1 MQLRICRGTANSQA
15 VGRHRESQKYRPT
28 HEPCRHHVPSK
39 INVFAHGTWSAP
51 DAWPH
56 RIRSRAGPSASV
68 IIATYRYLGHRPPY
82 GFCHKP
88 RNSIRSSLFARNLGQ
103 ISAGRKDRK
112 AFKDQEALQPSRS
125 SWRMMIQHFKSFLST
140 LLQPNLS
147 RPHIGSRQKIHLTGP
162 PRLYAIF
169 IRRTWQQTS
178 WQMKQDSRKRSR
190 DELESLNEEMEA
202 SIEEVKY
209 LTRQKDKI
217 SFLMIKSR
225 DKMKSLNESTAVEEK
240 KQGELS
246 QRAAN
251 TRELIN
257 MLETEIA
264 PIQQSDDE
272 HKKHAAMRLDLIGK
286 MKQKNNEIVQLA
298 FELEKMGLDPKD
310 KSAES
315 IDIVSDLKDKN
326 SASKEKDAKP
336 GDEKEVE
343 PGDDNAQSNQET
355 PEP

>member
-1 MQLRICRGTANSQA
+1 M
-15 VGRHRESQKYRPT
+15 EDDDP
-28 HEPCRHHVPSK
+28 
-39 INVFAHGTWSAP
+39 
-51 DAWPH
+51 
-56 RIRSRAGPSASV
+56 
-68 IIATYRYLGHRPPY
+68 
-82 GFCHKP
+82 
-88 RNSIRSSLFARNLGQ
+88 
-103 ISAGRKDRK
+103 
-112 AFKDQEALQPSRS
+112 ALQVLLKYPPPAQLVTS
-125 SWRMMIQHFKSFLST
+125 SHWKSAKDSPYWTTQIIRNFHSTNMAANELANETRFKEEVRMEVLGDKVKPLNDEM
-140 LLQPNLS
+140 
-147 RPHIGSRQKIHLTGP
+147 
-162 PRLYAIF
+162 A
-169 IRRTWQQTS
+169 
-178 WQMKQDSRKRSR
+178 RSR